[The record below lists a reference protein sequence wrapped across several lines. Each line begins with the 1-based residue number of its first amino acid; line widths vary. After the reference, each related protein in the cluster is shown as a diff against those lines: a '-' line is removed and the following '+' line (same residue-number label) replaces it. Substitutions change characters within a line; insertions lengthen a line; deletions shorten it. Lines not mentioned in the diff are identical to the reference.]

1 MGLDFN
7 PTQPWVGVFAYAAQ
21 DTEYWGR
28 HVVRPAHTFLARGG
42 KNMTNRSAED
52 INVSEDARAAL
63 AGVAGSVGSYH
74 WDPQRRRRDSK
85 NRDSPQNK
93 ETKSEAKTEKAEPQT
108 VKSERP
114 KKWGTHYI
122 THYDGNEIC
131 FKFAKGKVGDCG
143 GPCSQGRVHRCQ
155 HCLGS
160 HVNDIERSM
169 PSSCQA
175 EPKGGW
181 QEEIPEM
188 IRLRGQAERED
199 TLAARPYR
207 EVGTAA
213 SSSKP
218 TSRAGKSPIR

>member
-85 NRDSPQNK
+85 NRDSPQKQRN
-93 ETKSEAKTEKAEPQT
+93 E
-108 VKSERP
+108 ER
-114 KKWGTHYI
+114 GQDREGRAA
-122 THYDGNEIC
+122 DGEERAPEEMGNPLHH
-131 FKFAKGKVGDCG
+131 ALRRQRDLLQVRKGKGWG
-143 GPCSQGRVHRCQ
+143 LWRTLQSRS
-155 HCLGS
+155 GS
-160 HVNDIERSM
+160 SLSALPGLSRER
-169 PSSCQA
+169 
-175 EPKGGW
+175 
-181 QEEIPEM
+181 
-188 IRLRGQAERED
+188 
-199 TLAARPYR
+199 Y
-207 EVGTAA
+207 
-213 SSSKP
+213 
-218 TSRAGKSPIR
+218 